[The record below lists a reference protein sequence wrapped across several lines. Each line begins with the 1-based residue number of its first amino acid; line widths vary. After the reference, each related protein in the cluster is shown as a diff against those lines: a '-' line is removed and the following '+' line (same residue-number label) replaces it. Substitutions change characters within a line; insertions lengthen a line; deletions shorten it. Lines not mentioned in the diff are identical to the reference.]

1 LNGELNVSISTAFCA
16 QNLDLRN
23 NHLARVRVLY
33 IVMESLVRQTNGIF
47 GIGQMNDALAIQKGN
62 VGTLI

>member
-1 LNGELNVSISTAFCA
+1 MFQFLPLFAHKTLIYGTITSRACA
-16 QNLDLRN
+16 YCL
-23 NHLARVRVLY
+23 H